1 LHSNNAK
8 SPVEMAD
15 SDAAVRVL
23 ARPSI
28 ASRSRVT
35 VSSHGANPSA
45 INDQSNPAS
54 SNDSENLFFHW
65 WPRKGTEEWV
75 EYSFESP
82 ARVSN
87 TQVYWFDDTGTGEC
101 RLPAAWRIL
110 YRDGQDWKPID
121 TTEPF
126 GTEKD
131 RFNEV
136 KFQPVTTTGLRLEV
150 TLQPGWSAGIQEW
163 KVE

>member
-1 LHSNNAK
+1 L
-8 SPVEMAD
+8 PPG
-15 SDAAVRVL
+15 AASQFPIT
-23 ARPSI
+23 APTPAPS
-28 ASRSRVT
+28 T
-35 VSSHGANPSA
+35 TNPT
-45 INDQSNPAS
+45 AS

>member
-1 LHSNNAK
+1 M
-8 SPVEMAD
+8 PQC
-15 SDAAVRVL
+15 
-23 ARPSI
+23 
-28 ASRSRVT
+28 
-35 VSSHGANPSA
+35 VSSPAPRLPPGAASQFPITAPTPAPSTTNPT
-45 INDQSNPAS
+45 AS

-82 ARVSN
+82 ATVSN

-101 RLPAAWRIL
+101 HLPAAWRIL

-121 TTEPF
+121 TTEPL

>member
-1 LHSNNAK
+1 MTPA
-8 SPVEMAD
+8 
-15 SDAAVRVL
+15 
-23 ARPSI
+23 
-28 ASRSRVT
+28 
-35 VSSHGANPSA
+35 
-45 INDQSNPAS
+45 PAS
-54 SNDSENLFFHW
+54 
-65 WPRKGTEEWV
+65 
-75 EYSFESP
+75 
-82 ARVSN
+82 AA
-87 TQVYWFDDTGTGEC
+87 C

-110 YRDGQDWKPID
+110 YRDGQDWKPIA